1 MRTHDAWYFV
11 FPSRTTPRVI
21 KPEAYL
27 SIALGTVVL
36 GDNPTL
42 VPELMLSGSLV
53 ASHQVSMSFH
63 CYRHASCF
71 QLQSQEMQGVFSP
84 FFSVGKTAQLQF
96 YQLDRG
102 SLAPVLHV
110 PLDLGNTGRVSAP
123 CGSQGL
129 GLVLLLNAEA
139 GQLPLQPSPTAR
151 SFCFFSTQELPSKNS
166 CIILT

>member
-63 CYRHASCF
+63 CYRHASYF

-84 FFSVGKTAQLQF
+84 FFFCRKNSP
-96 YQLDRG
+96 
-102 SLAPVLHV
+102 APVL
-110 PLDLGNTGRVSAP
+110 PTGQREPGSSPACTTGPRKYWKGFCPMWESGSWSGLTTQCRSWPATTSAL
-123 CGSQGL
+123 SY
-129 GLVLLLNAEA
+129 
-139 GQLPLQPSPTAR
+139 S
-151 SFCFFSTQELPSKNS
+151 
-166 CIILT
+166 